1 LAVTTI
7 EAYEVELQ
15 RVKVL
20 RSESLGGFVQTVREE
35 IQGLWDRLLYG
46 PRSTERFRA
55 FYAGES
61 TSADGRRTIEADLIP
76 VRQNR
81 SPRRYSPSTR
91 RKLNG

>member
-15 RVKVL
+15 RVKIL

-46 PRSTERFRA
+46 PRSTERFRE
-55 FYAGES
+55 FYEGKS
-61 TSADGRRTIEADLIP
+61 TSADESRTIEADLIA

-81 SPRRYSPSTR
+81 SPKNYSPSTK
-91 RKLNG
+91 RKPSG

>member
-15 RVKVL
+15 RVKIL

-61 TSADGRRTIEADLIP
+61 TSADGRRTIEADVFA